1 MKKSSNDKKANNGE
15 GNVRSLP
22 DGNYECII
30 QSKYLNPKTG
40 KPKRIKRKGKI
51 VRTGKQWFTTKTF
64 TCKKGKAR
72 TNQSSY
78 RNITKRTSITWG
90 SA

>member
-51 VRTGKQWFTTKTF
+51 VRTGKQ
-64 TCKKGKAR
+64 
-72 TNQSSY
+72 
-78 RNITKRTSITWG
+78 
-90 SA
+90 